1 MAKRKAAPDIDAAI
15 AHVFP
20 GDRVKFAEN
29 KIAWTVRSRSARYL
43 ILTRPFNP
51 HNSVVYTIVDLK
63 TMKRGPDDNGLR
75 FVNRY
80 KSDTDCAERLD
91 ELESGF
97 IEMSIIDRIPVNVQ
111 EIHMFGGG
119 GK

>member
-15 AHVFP
+15 THVFP

-29 KIAWTVRSRSARYL
+29 KIAWTVRSRSARFI

-51 HNSVVYTIVDLK
+51 RNTVVYTIVDLQ
-63 TMKRGPDDNGLR
+63 TMKRGPDDRLFSRG
-75 FVNRY
+75 Y
-80 KSDTDCAERLD
+80 ETDADCAERLD
-91 ELESGF
+91 DLETGF
-97 IEMSIIDRIPVNVQ
+97 VEMSKRNRIPVNVQ